1 MEFWEK
7 LTKLRNA
14 YLLLAEFEVRTYL
27 LLTEQEVCMGE
38 SWPRSW
44 VQTERSEVCTHDRGQ
59 ASPIQTD

>member
-1 MEFWEK
+1 MTFIVGQIVGGFFFV
-7 LTKLRNA
+7 LC
-14 YLLLAEFEVRTYL
+14 FHIIYL

-59 ASPIQTD
+59 VSPMQTN